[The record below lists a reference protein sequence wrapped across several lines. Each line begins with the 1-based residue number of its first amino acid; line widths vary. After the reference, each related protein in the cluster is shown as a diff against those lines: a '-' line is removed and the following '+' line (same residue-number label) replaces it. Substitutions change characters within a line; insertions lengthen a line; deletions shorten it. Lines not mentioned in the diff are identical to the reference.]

1 MCIRD
6 SINAEYGEQLQQ
18 AMVRTQ
24 VTIWKCLDVGGE
36 VLTVGF
42 AVFDIIMDVWIASTY
57 YSDGRTG
64 FFRLSL
70 GLLGVAQVSYTF
82 LFVFLFT
89 PHEISNWKKAGWA
102 LVVLPFAQLVP
113 LVVWLI
119 SMDFKTVN
127 QLLRDLNMIKKSQ
140 PHRLENEDQLAYNIR
155 CKLSSHIGFLVEA
168 CVEAVPQSVLQLV
181 AMQHAGQANM
191 LSVLSIVLSVCCLAS
206 KGYVASF
213 SLHFRTFCFNIICF
227 GADVVGLFATAA
239 WLSTPTEL
247 SPIGAAWCA
256 MWFKLAISCAALYG
270 CAFGWFVSRTQAHN
284 NYKDLRT
291 LLTRPPWLSL
301 TDRHVRLTIENA
313 FTGTGFT
320 AIGLFPF
327 IVLSNPSV

>member
-227 GADVVGLFATAA
+227 GADVVRT
-239 WLSTPTEL
+239 
-247 SPIGAAWCA
+247 IGHH
-256 MWFKLAISCAALYG
+256 S
-270 CAFGWFVSRTQAHN
+270 VSVPGRPVRDCRLVVDPYRTQSHWCCLVCN
-284 NYKDLRT
+284 VVQVGNIVCSFVWMRVWVVCVEDPSPQQLQGSQN
-291 LLTRPPWLSL
+291 LTHQTSL
-301 TDRHVRLTIENA
+301 VEFN
-313 FTGTGFT
+313 
-320 AIGLFPF
+320 
-327 IVLSNPSV
+327 